1 MSRAGPSPCSGGRGV
16 FPTPTC
22 PRRSILRRQK
32 PGRQG
37 WLPAAGRGFREGR
50 LFLTRGQGSA
60 AGPRGFC
67 EKGQPAV
74 ISGLKRSWVDT
85 PLAPMMTCSRCLR
98 KCPPRD
104 PGVHHA
110 SGVAAAK
117 APRLAARRRNRKC
130 SRAAA
135 SGCGHLVASCV
146 VLCTLLWVG
155 LVLPAMA
162 HVRLHSL
169 AVLPGGHAR
178 ASLIAPMPLVLSV
191 PGHEWYRAVSTP
203 HHLNVLLRLS
213 RVA

>member
-1 MSRAGPSPCSGGRGV
+1 MSRAGPSPSSGGRGV

-60 AGPRGFC
+60 AVPRGVC

-74 ISGLKRSWVDT
+74 ISGPKRSWVDT
-85 PLAPMMTCSRCLR
+85 PLAPMMTFSRCLR

-117 APRLAARRRNRKC
+117 APRCGGAASQQEMQSGSSLGLRALGGVVCCSMHFAVGGAGASRDGTCQNSLPRRAARRTRTRFTHRFDAPCPVC
-130 SRAAA
+130 SR
-135 SGCGHLVASCV
+135 
-146 VLCTLLWVG
+146 T
-155 LVLPAMA
+155 
-162 HVRLHSL
+162 R
-169 AVLPGGHAR
+169 
-178 ASLIAPMPLVLSV
+178 
-191 PGHEWYRAVSTP
+191 EYRAVSTP
-203 HHLNVLLRLS
+203 HRLNVLLRLS